1 MRKLAT
7 IRTIDSLDPIDG
19 ADKIEV
25 ATVGGWKVVAQ
36 KGLYNVGDLAVYF
49 EIDSWIPT
57 SVAPFLT
64 KAGHYPKSFEG
75 VEGERLKTIKLRGQI
90 SQGLL
95 MPVHNDK
102 TGTYLMIY
110 TDETGEYSL
119 TVAEGDDVTEVLG
132 IKKWEKAIPAN
143 LAGTCKGNFPSKIPK
158 TDQERCQN
166 LKKEITQA
174 NEADTA
180 FEITEKCEGSSM
192 TVYRMKV
199 DDEMEFGVCSRN
211 LNLKETEG
219 NSFWDRARKDDIEA
233 KMKAVDEF
241 WDFAIQGEL
250 VGPGIQDNIYGL
262 TESEFR
268 VFDVYNIQTGEYLMP
283 QARRDLIA
291 RMGLKHAPVIEES
304 ATLHGT
310 LNITDIPQL
319 LDYADGKSVIGF
331 TGHLREGVVFKE
343 VNGGFTF
350 KAISNKY
357 LCNQR
362 D

>member
-7 IRTIDSLDPIDG
+7 IRTIDSLDPIEG

-95 MPVHNDK
+95 LPIFELIKIVPGFEDI
-102 TGTYLMIY
+102 TTELL
-110 TDETGEYSL
+110 DE
-119 TVAEGDDVTEVLG
+119 DVTELLG